1 MSLISI
7 VIPTRSRAHLLACA
21 VRSALEQSYRNI
33 EVLICDNNSQDD
45 TPAVAASF
53 KGDSRVKYIRTSG
66 SLSMPDNWD
75 FSLKHATG
83 SFVTFLTDDSV
94 LFPKSMEVAMG
105 ELARAGQDVA
115 VWRHAAYYYPDWLE
129 PSRQNVL
136 YIPRTTGSARILDS
150 SVMLGR
156 LFGMDSGSWIDIP
169 KSLNSICRR
178 KVIDAVVARQGRFFP
193 PSCPDYSSAAGVML
207 NTPTYLLID
216 KALYV
221 DSVTKESI
229 GASVG
234 YDMGEATKKFFSE
247 FSGRL
252 DEVASLGIPVSPSS
266 VAKSIENVATAY
278 PERGLKISTLNL
290 IREISDRLAK
300 VESNG
305 ADVGIYWHA
314 MEKFASGDS
323 SLIGAMRRAKWIS
336 GMKWR
341 MVALARKS
349 QALSFLERARG
360 FDVYR
365 GSDAG
370 FWNVEQAGRFAAL
383 RLFN

>member
-7 VIPTRSRAHLLACA
+7 VIPTRSRARLLASA
-21 VRSALEQSYRNI
+21 VRSALEQSYRDI
-33 EVLICDNNSQDD
+33 EVLICDNVSQDD
-45 TPAVAASF
+45 TAGVAASF
-53 KGDSRVKYIRTSG
+53 KGDARVKYIRTSG

-75 FSLKHATG
+75 FALKHATG
-83 SFVTFLTDDSV
+83 DFITFLTDDSV

-105 ELARAGQDVA
+105 ELTRAGQDVA

-129 PSRQNVL
+129 TSRQNVL
-136 YIPRTTGSARILDS
+136 YIPRSTGRVRVLDS

-156 LFGMDSGSWIDIP
+156 LFGMDSGSWVDIP

-207 NTPTYLLID
+207 NTSSYLLID
-216 KALYV
+216 RPLYV

-234 YDMGEATKKFFSE
+234 YDLGEATRKFFSE
-247 FSGRL
+247 FSGNL

-266 VAKSIENVATAY
+266 VAKSIENVAAGY
-278 PERGLKISTLNL
+278 PERGLKVNTFNL
-290 IREISDRLAK
+290 ILEISDRLAK

-305 ADVGIYWHA
+305 ADVAIYWRA
-314 MEKFASGDS
+314 MEKFTRGDS
-323 SLIGAMRRAKWIS
+323 SLAGAMRRAKWAS
-336 GMKWR
+336 GLKWR
-341 MVALARKS
+341 MVALARRS

-365 GSDAG
+365 GSDSG
-370 FWNVEQAGRFAAL
+370 FGNVEEAGRFAAL
-383 RLFN
+383 RLFS